1 MDTLDM
7 MDLVIRNAYIYDGSG
22 RPGYRGEIGIR
33 GGRIARVGRVPERG
47 AREIDADGFAAAP
60 GFIDP
65 HTHYDAQLCWDGQA
79 RPSLEHGVTTVVTG
93 NCSLTLAPLREQQ
106 RDRLCRMF
114 RQIEDL
120 PMAAFE
126 DGIDW
131 TWETFEDYLRAL
143 EPGLS
148 INVAPLVGH
157 SAIRMWVMGEEAF
170 EREATET
177 EIVEMQGILAECL
190 EAGASGLSTSYVDV
204 DDSWKPVPSRFAG
217 HEEIRALAR
226 TLGDVGHGVL
236 QIVPEFYDTSL
247 MLSRVDMLAELSLEF
262 GIPTTLSP
270 LFESAQTP
278 ELVGAVLAR
287 VREWSELGAR
297 VWPQVQTRPID
308 INFTLR
314 ERNFMLLAMPTWFE
328 VLNLPTKEK
337 KIARYRDPATR
348 ERLIAEVAPAG
359 ASYLGNRVADAFVRG
374 VALERNKPLLGR
386 SLREIAEERGTT
398 PAEAMID
405 LALEE
410 DLETEFKNGGLMHTD
425 PEIVGEMLAND
436 YVLIGASD
444 AGAHVQAFATNGDTG
459 YLFSKFV
466 RETGALSMPT
476 AIRKITHDTASAWG
490 LRDRGLLHP
499 GYGADVV
506 LFDPQRIARDEEIG
520 VRDLPGDGYRYIRK
534 ALGVEAV
541 IVNGEVA
548 YTATD
553 GYTDAAS
560 GELVTL
566 QTPSGG

>member
-1 MDTLDM
+1 MDTL
-7 MDLVIRNAYIYDGSG
+7 DLVIRNAYIYDGSG
-22 RPGYRGEIGIR
+22 MPGYRGEIGIR
-33 GGRIARVGRVPERG
+33 GGRIVRVGRVPQRG
-47 AREIDADGFAAAP
+47 MREIDADGFAAAP

-177 EIVEMQGILAECL
+177 EIVEMQRMLAECL

-226 TLGDVGHGVL
+226 TLGEVGHGVL

-314 ERNFMLLAMPTWFE
+314 ERNFMLLAMPSWFE
-328 VLNLPTKEK
+328 VLNLPTKEE

-386 SLREIAEERGTT
+386 TLREIAEERGTT

-436 YVLIGASD
+436 HVLIGASD

-506 LFDPQRIARDEEIG
+506 LFDPERIARDEEIG

-566 QTPSGG
+566 QTPSAL

>member
-1 MDTLDM
+1 
-7 MDLVIRNAYIYDGSG
+7 MDLVIRNAYIYDGTG
-22 RPGYRGEIGIR
+22 TPGFRGEIGVKD
-33 GGRIARVGRVPERG
+33 GRIERVGRVPERG
-47 AREIDADGFAAAP
+47 VREIDAGGLAAAP

-93 NCSLTLAPLREQQ
+93 NCSLTLAPLKEAQ

-126 DGIDW
+126 EGIDW
-131 TWETFEDYLRAL
+131 TWESFEDYLKSI

-170 EREATET
+170 EREANET
-177 EIVEMQGILAECL
+177 EIVEMQRMLAECL
-190 EAGASGLSTSYVDV
+190 KAGASGLSTSYVDV
-204 DDSWKPVPSRFAG
+204 DDKWRPVPSRFAG
-217 HEEIRALAR
+217 HDEIRALSR
-226 TLGDVGHGVL
+226 TMGEVGHGIL

-247 MLSRVDMLAELSLEF
+247 MVSRVDMLAELSLEF

-270 LFESAQTP
+270 LFESTATP
-278 ELVGAVLAR
+278 ELAGTVLAR
-287 VREWSELGAR
+287 VQEWSDLGAR

-314 ERNFMLLAMPTWFE
+314 ERNFMLLAMPSWFE
-328 VLNLPTKEK
+328 ILNLPTTEE
-337 KIARYRDPATR
+337 KIARYRDPETR
-348 ERLIAEVAPAG
+348 AQLVSEVAPSG
-359 ASYLGNRVADAFVRG
+359 STFLGNRIADAVVRG
-374 VALERNKPLLGR
+374 VALEHNKPLLGR
-386 SLREIAEERGTT
+386 SLGDIAEERGTT
-398 PAEAMID
+398 PADAMID
-405 LALEE
+405 IALEE
-410 DLETEFKNGGLMHTD
+410 DLRTEFKNGGLMHTD
-425 PEIVGEMLAND
+425 AEIVGEMLAND

-466 RETGALSMPT
+466 RETGALTMSQ
-476 AIRKITHDTASAWG
+476 AIKKITLDTAHAWG
-490 LRDRGLLHP
+490 LHDRGVLHP
-499 GYGADVV
+499 GYGADIV
-506 LFDPQRIARDEEIG
+506 LFDPEQIDRDEEVG
-520 VRDLPGDGYRYIRK
+520 VSDLPGNGYRYIRQ
-534 ALGVEAV
+534 ALGVDTV

-548 YTATD
+548 YTSAD
-553 GYTDAAS
+553 GYTESTS

-566 QTPSGG
+566 QTPGAA

>member
-1 MDTLDM
+1 MDTL
-7 MDLVIRNAYIYDGSG
+7 DLVIRNAYIYDGSG
-22 RPGYRGEIGIR
+22 MPGYRGEIGIR
-33 GGRIARVGRVPERG
+33 GGRIVRVGRVPQRG
-47 AREIDADGFAAAP
+47 MREIDADGFAAAP

-177 EIVEMQGILAECL
+177 EIVEMQRMLAECL

-226 TLGDVGHGVL
+226 TLGEVGHGVL

-328 VLNLPTKEK
+328 VLNLPTKEE

-348 ERLIAEVAPAG
+348 ERLIAEIAPAG

-386 SLREIAEERGTT
+386 TLREIAEERGTT

-466 RETGALSMPT
+466 RETGALSMPA

-506 LFDPQRIARDEEIG
+506 LFDPERIARDEEIG

>member
-1 MDTLDM
+1 MDTL
-7 MDLVIRNAYIYDGSG
+7 DLVIRNAYIYDGSG
-22 RPGYRGEIGIR
+22 MPGYRGEIGIR
-33 GGRIARVGRVPERG
+33 GGRIVRVGRVPQRG
-47 AREIDADGFAAAP
+47 VREIDADGFAAAP

-177 EIVEMQGILAECL
+177 EIVEMQRMLAECL

-226 TLGDVGHGVL
+226 TLGEVGHGVL

-328 VLNLPTKEK
+328 VLNLPTKEE

-348 ERLIAEVAPAG
+348 ERLVAEVAPAG

-386 SLREIAEERGTT
+386 TLREIAEERGTT

-506 LFDPQRIARDEEIG
+506 LFDPERIARDEEIG

>member
-1 MDTLDM
+1 
-7 MDLVIRNAYIYDGSG
+7 MDLVIRNAYIYDGTG
-22 RPGYRGEIGIR
+22 MPGFRGDIGVA
-33 GGRIARVGRVPERG
+33 GGRISCVGRVPERG
-47 AREIDADGFAAAP
+47 VREIDAHGLAAAP

-79 RPSLEHGVTTVVTG
+79 RPALEHGVTTVVTG
-93 NCSLTLAPLREQQ
+93 NCSLTLAPLKAEQ

-131 TWETFEDYLRAL
+131 TWETFGDYLSAI

-148 INVAPLVGH
+148 INLAPLVGH

-170 EREATET
+170 QREASET
-177 EIVEMQGILAECL
+177 EIGEMQRLLSQCL

-204 DDSWKPVPSRFAG
+204 DDQWKPVPSRFAG
-217 HEEIRALAR
+217 HEEIRALSR
-226 TLGDVGHGVL
+226 TLGEAGHGIL

-270 LFESAQTP
+270 LFESTATP

-287 VREWSELGAR
+287 VRQWSDLGAR

-328 VLNLPTKEK
+328 VLNLPTKAE

-348 ERLIAEVAPAG
+348 AKLIAEVAPEG
-359 ASYLGNRVADAFVRG
+359 ASYLGNRVASAFVRG
-374 VALERNKPLLGR
+374 VALEEHTPLLGR
-386 SLREIAEERGTT
+386 TLRAIADERGVA

-410 DLETEFKNGGLMHTD
+410 DLETEFKIGGLMHTD
-425 PEIVGEMLAND
+425 PETVGEMLAND

-459 YLFSKFV
+459 YLFSQFV
-466 RETGALSMPT
+466 RETGALTMAE
-476 AIRKITHDTASAWG
+476 AIKKITLDTAQAWG
-490 LRDRGLLHP
+490 LRDRGVLHP
-499 GYGADVV
+499 GYGADIV
-506 LFDPQRIARDEEIG
+506 LFDPERIARGEEIG
-520 VRDLPGDGYRYIRK
+520 VRDLPGDGYRYIRH
-534 ALGVEAV
+534 AIGVDTV

-548 YTATD
+548 YYAEA
-553 GYTDAAS
+553 GYTDSTS

-566 QTPSGG
+566 QTPGR

>member
-1 MDTLDM
+1 MDTL
-7 MDLVIRNAYIYDGSG
+7 DLVIRNAYIYDGSG
-22 RPGYRGEIGIR
+22 MPGYRGEIGIR
-33 GGRIARVGRVPERG
+33 GGRIVRVGRVPERG

-170 EREATET
+170 EREATGT
-177 EIVEMQGILAECL
+177 EIVEMQRMLAECL

-328 VLNLPTKEK
+328 VLNLSTKEE

-386 SLREIAEERGTT
+386 TLREIAEERGTT

-506 LFDPQRIARDEEIG
+506 LFDPERIARDEEIG

-566 QTPSGG
+566 QTPSAL

>member
-1 MDTLDM
+1 
-7 MDLVIRNAYIYDGSG
+7 
-22 RPGYRGEIGIR
+22 
-33 GGRIARVGRVPERG
+33 
-47 AREIDADGFAAAP
+47 
-60 GFIDP
+60 
-65 HTHYDAQLCWDGQA
+65 
-79 RPSLEHGVTTVVTG
+79 
-93 NCSLTLAPLREQQ
+93 
-106 RDRLCRMF
+106 
-114 RQIEDL
+114 
-120 PMAAFE
+120 
-126 DGIDW
+126 
-131 TWETFEDYLRAL
+131 
-143 EPGLS
+143 
-148 INVAPLVGH
+148 
-157 SAIRMWVMGEEAF
+157 
-170 EREATET
+170 
-177 EIVEMQGILAECL
+177 
-190 EAGASGLSTSYVDV
+190 
-204 DDSWKPVPSRFAG
+204 
-217 HEEIRALAR
+217 
-226 TLGDVGHGVL
+226 
-236 QIVPEFYDTSL
+236 
-247 MLSRVDMLAELSLEF
+247 
-262 GIPTTLSP
+262 
-270 LFESAQTP
+270 
-278 ELVGAVLAR
+278 
-287 VREWSELGAR
+287 
-297 VWPQVQTRPID
+297 
-308 INFTLR
+308 
-314 ERNFMLLAMPTWFE
+314 
-328 VLNLPTKEK
+328 
-337 KIARYRDPATR
+337 
-348 ERLIAEVAPAG
+348 
-359 ASYLGNRVADAFVRG
+359 
-374 VALERNKPLLGR
+374 
-386 SLREIAEERGTT
+386 
-398 PAEAMID
+398 MID

>member
-1 MDTLDM
+1 MDT

-22 RPGYRGEIGIR
+22 MPGYRGEIGIR
-33 GGRIARVGRVPERG
+33 GVRIVRVGRVPERG

-177 EIVEMQGILAECL
+177 EIVEMQRMLAECL

-328 VLNLPTKEK
+328 VLNLPTKEE

-386 SLREIAEERGTT
+386 SLREIAEEQGTT

-506 LFDPQRIARDEEIG
+506 LFDPERIARDEEIG

>member
-1 MDTLDM
+1 
-7 MDLVIRNAYIYDGSG
+7 MDLVIRNAHIYDGSG
-22 RPGYRGEIGIR
+22 MPGYRGEIGIR
-33 GGRIARVGRVPERG
+33 DGRIARVGRAPQRG
-47 AREIDADGFAAAP
+47 AREIDAGGLAAAP

-131 TWETFEDYLRAL
+131 TWESFGDYVRAI

-170 EREATET
+170 EREANET
-177 EIVEMQGILAECL
+177 EIVEMQRILADCL
-190 EAGASGLSTSYVDV
+190 AAGASGLSTSYVDV
-204 DDSWKPVPSRFAG
+204 DDNWRPVPSRFAG
-217 HEEIRALAR
+217 HEEIRALSR
-226 TLGDVGHGVL
+226 TLGEVGHGVL

-247 MLSRVDMLAELSLEF
+247 MLSRVDMLAEISLEF
-262 GIPTTLSP
+262 GVPTTLSP
-270 LFESAQTP
+270 LFESTQTP

-287 VREWSELGAR
+287 VQQWSELGAR

-328 VLNLPTKEK
+328 VLNLPSKEA
-337 KIARYRDPATR
+337 KIARYRDPETR
-348 ERLIAEVAPAG
+348 ARLIEEVAPSG

-386 SLREIAEERGTT
+386 TLREIAAERGAT

-466 RETGALSMPT
+466 RETGALSLPA
-476 AIRKITHDTASAWG
+476 AIRKITHDTAAAWG

-506 LFDPQRIARDEEIG
+506 LFDPERIARDEEIG

-548 YTATD
+548 YTAAD
-553 GYTDAAS
+553 GYTDSTS

-566 QTPSGG
+566 QTPSAS